1 MAGKI
6 AGITIELGADTSG
19 LNKALKNING
29 DLKNTQAALKD
40 VNKLLKL
47 DPSNTELLSQ
57 KQKLLRDA
65 IGETKEK
72 LAQLKSV
79 QDQMDEGLK
88 NGSVTQEQYD
98 AWKREIAATEQE
110 LKNLEKQCRETDTS
124 ISATLKEAGTKVSA
138 VGDKMSSVG
147 DSLTKNVTAPIAA
160 IGAASVAA
168 WNEVDAGLDT
178 IIKKTGATGD
188 ALSDMQSVL
197 ESVSTRIPVSFED
210 AGSAIGEVNTR
221 FNVTGEELEE
231 LSVLFLQFAEIS
243 DTDVTDAVTDVSYLI
258 EQFGL
263 ETKDTAGLLGK
274 LTKASQDTGV
284 STDELTTALLD
295 SGSTL
300 RSMGLDAGEAISL
313 LAEFSEAGIDS
324 GDALKAM
331 SKAAQQYSRD
341 GDDVAGGLANLV
353 EGVRNG
359 TVSFEELAD
368 VVGTKNALAFQDMA
382 ASGRLSLDDLESGL
396 SGYSTIV
403 TDTFEATQDPL
414 DSFTTTLNQLK
425 LLGADLVETLGPII
439 ADVLEDISGIVEDLK
454 EKWDSL
460 SPGTQDLIV
469 KAGLL
474 AAAIGPVLSLGGRL
488 VSGCGS
494 LLTTIGNIGTKVAGL
509 ITQATGAESV
519 IGGIGQLLSTDVST
533 CMSTVQGSLA
543 TAGAAVTV
551 FMAAFSIT
559 DWLLELTGAKDQ
571 LVQFGSDIYDFF
583 HQEQVAASDLTDQ
596 AMVAF
601 EAYAFRGEGTYE
613 QVLSDLTAAYAAASA
628 VNDEVSQTNAA
639 TLQTFIDLMNN
650 GVAEQRAAEALA
662 RQTANEAIIAENEMT
677 AATLQATMDAAQ
689 AYIESGSGNLE
700 VIMANLQTAYNL
712 FSSRQDETSRETAE
726 AIQTMM
732 DTLSKSAQDTAETM
746 TFTAENAVENMN
758 TLLEQAGTYLA
769 SSEGNAEQILANLQS
784 AYEYYAAQT
793 DSASQ
798 TTAASIADL
807 MESVSNASGIT
818 IDDTEIMSSETVANL
833 AAISDAMNEL
843 GITDVGAFVAA
854 ISEGMHSVE
863 TDVDMSFSNMVT
875 TISSKMDDA
884 VEAVETAVSDI
895 ENSFSNANLSF
906 TRYIALPHFYMY
918 GSFNAQTGSVPGVG
932 VSWYRKA
939 MKDGMILDNPTIF
952 GYAGGRFLGGGEAG
966 SEAVVGTDSLLGMIR
981 GAVEDSSDNGE
992 LMSILS
998 EYLPYLPQIAAMK
1011 VVTDTGAL
1019 VGQLAPQIDARLG
1032 ALVQRQRRQ

>member
-1 MAGKI
+1 MADRIK
-6 AGITIELGADTSG
+6 GITVEIGGDTTG
-19 LNKALKNING
+19 LSKALSGINK
-29 DLKNTQAALKD
+29 DIRNTQSQLKD
-40 VNKLLKL
+40 VEKLLKL

-243 DTDVTDAVTDVSYLI
+243 DTDVTNAVTDVSYLI

-368 VVGTKNALAFQDMA
+368 VVGD
-382 ASGRLSLDDLESGL
+382 DDLAVISVSRQVVNLHFNVPL
-396 SGYSTIV
+396 SFPS
-403 TDTFEATQDPL
+403 D
-414 DSFTTTLNQLK
+414 K
-425 LLGADLVETLGPII
+425 II
-439 ADVLEDISGIVEDLK
+439 A
-454 EKWDSL
+454 
-460 SPGTQDLIV
+460 
-469 KAGLL
+469 
-474 AAAIGPVLSLGGRL
+474 
-488 VSGCGS
+488 
-494 LLTTIGNIGTKVAGL
+494 
-509 ITQATGAESV
+509 
-519 IGGIGQLLSTDVST
+519 
-533 CMSTVQGSLA
+533 
-543 TAGAAVTV
+543 
-551 FMAAFSIT
+551 
-559 DWLLELTGAKDQ
+559 
-571 LVQFGSDIYDFF
+571 
-583 HQEQVAASDLTDQ
+583 
-596 AMVAF
+596 
-601 EAYAFRGEGTYE
+601 
-613 QVLSDLTAAYAAASA
+613 
-628 VNDEVSQTNAA
+628 
-639 TLQTFIDLMNN
+639 
-650 GVAEQRAAEALA
+650 
-662 RQTANEAIIAENEMT
+662 
-677 AATLQATMDAAQ
+677 
-689 AYIESGSGNLE
+689 
-700 VIMANLQTAYNL
+700 
-712 FSSRQDETSRETAE
+712 
-726 AIQTMM
+726 
-732 DTLSKSAQDTAETM
+732 
-746 TFTAENAVENMN
+746 
-758 TLLEQAGTYLA
+758 
-769 SSEGNAEQILANLQS
+769 
-784 AYEYYAAQT
+784 
-793 DSASQ
+793 
-798 TTAASIADL
+798 
-807 MESVSNASGIT
+807 
-818 IDDTEIMSSETVANL
+818 
-833 AAISDAMNEL
+833 
-843 GITDVGAFVAA
+843 
-854 ISEGMHSVE
+854 
-863 TDVDMSFSNMVT
+863 
-875 TISSKMDDA
+875 
-884 VEAVETAVSDI
+884 
-895 ENSFSNANLSF
+895 
-906 TRYIALPHFYMY
+906 
-918 GSFNAQTGSVPGVG
+918 
-932 VSWYRKA
+932 
-939 MKDGMILDNPTIF
+939 
-952 GYAGGRFLGGGEAG
+952 
-966 SEAVVGTDSLLGMIR
+966 
-981 GAVEDSSDNGE
+981 
-992 LMSILS
+992 
-998 EYLPYLPQIAAMK
+998 
-1011 VVTDTGAL
+1011 
-1019 VGQLAPQIDARLG
+1019 
-1032 ALVQRQRRQ
+1032 